1 MYYHIPPRWLLFYLF
16 INLPILETVSSNIIF
31 RVPHHNGYMLLII
44 ILLIST
50 LYNCWGYFPFHPFP
64 RLAGQS
70 IISRRHIGCSTTS
83 EPPCLLKDPLPN
95 SIGNFFENKT
105 DEMSFI
111 QCYMLAVG
119 KIDGIQY
126 GVGFPVD
133 MPVMLSY
140 FEGNELK
147 PVRPDYPDYD
157 HLVNH
162 VSTQMDSNDFQLY
175 KTPIVLT
182 LQGEFEDESINDILP
197 GGSLDDE
204 IDDENYDEDALIDGG
219 DISHLSL

>member
-1 MYYHIPPRWLLFYLF
+1 
-16 INLPILETVSSNIIF
+16 
-31 RVPHHNGYMLLII
+31 
-44 ILLIST
+44 
-50 LYNCWGYFPFHPFP
+50 
-64 RLAGQS
+64 
-70 IISRRHIGCSTTS
+70 
-83 EPPCLLKDPLPN
+83 
-95 SIGNFFENKT
+95 
-105 DEMSFI
+105 
-111 QCYMLAVG
+111 MLAVG
-119 KIDGIQY
+119 KIGGIQY